1 MLPEVH
7 KFQFTS
13 LNQQQV
19 ERCIQWIIE
28 RSIDTSMTD
37 AQGLYLCAV
46 LGHLAVTTSS
56 DKYLELPTYEAT
68 AKACDFLLQCL
79 VTSFR
84 KKMFTSRKCDALSEA
99 IAPVL
104 VDGSSSPGWLT
115 FAANFLPLFGMKYIM
130 EMNIGSPRYEKD
142 DYMRLWHLVVSHDI
156 LNIRNAPN
164 EDKQYYNQFLTRI
177 LKFAPDAG
185 TLFKVFASKEIKRF
199 FYNEQ
204 NQESFCANFYKDN
217 VLTGSGENLDM
228 ISEKLQQ
235 LIGLPRNLRVQ
246 LSGVLYSYLLEFI
259 KSVEKP
265 TNTDVENFMDIQL
278 SLNKLSNDQIDT
290 ILLLLSTSETVQYQ
304 ELFLKLLNDERFR
317 NQWQKVKRTTK
328 VQICTTWVKTRA
340 CVKEESNIKV
350 ARTYQVA
357 EELISCTLVNK
368 DLCNML
374 LDSVR
379 EWLFQNVQAEVI
391 CQELKDLDKFRKH
404 DVRESC
410 IRLIEDILHNNLNIV
425 NDQRLLSQFS
435 HSR

>member
-1 MLPEVH
+1 ME
-7 KFQFTS
+7 FTS
-13 LNQQQV
+13 LNQQEV

-28 RSIDTSMTD
+28 RSIDTSITD

-46 LGHLAVTTSS
+46 LGHLAVTTSPE
-56 DKYLELPTYEAT
+56 KWLELPTYEAT
-68 AKACDFLLQCL
+68 AQACDVLLRCL

-84 KKMFTSRKCDALSEA
+84 KRLFISPKCSYLLEA
-99 IAPVL
+99 IGPVL
-104 VDGSSSPGWLT
+104 VNSSSFPGWLT

-130 EMNIGSPRYEKD
+130 EINIASSKYEKD

>member
-1 MLPEVH
+1 MLPGVH
-7 KFQFTS
+7 KLEFTS
-13 LNQQQV
+13 LNQQEV

-28 RSIDTSMTD
+28 RSIDTSITD

-46 LGHLAVTTSS
+46 LGHLAVTTSPE
-56 DKYLELPTYEAT
+56 KWLELPTYEAT
-68 AKACDFLLQCL
+68 AQACDVLLRCL

-84 KKMFTSRKCDALSEA
+84 KRLFISPKCSYLLEA
-99 IAPVL
+99 IGPVL
-104 VDGSSSPGWLT
+104 VNSSSFPGWLT

-130 EMNIGSPRYEKD
+130 EINIASSKYEKD

-156 LNIRNAPN
+156 LNIRNAPK
-164 EDKQYYNQFLTRI
+164 EDKQYYYQFLRRI
-177 LKFAPDAG
+177 LKFSPDEG
-185 TLFKVFASKEIKRF
+185 TLFKIFASKEIKRF
-199 FYNEQ
+199 FYNQQ
-204 NQESFCANFYKDN
+204 NQEKFCTDFYKDN
-217 VLTGSGENLDM
+217 VLASSGENIG

-235 LIGLPRNLRVQ
+235 LIELPRNLRVQ
-246 LSGVLYSYLLEFI
+246 LSGALYSYLLEFI
-259 KSVEKP
+259 KSIEKP
-265 TNTDVENFMDIQL
+265 TKEDVENFMDIQL
-278 SLNKLSNDQIDT
+278 SLNKLNNDQIDT
-290 ILLLLSTSETVQYQ
+290 ILMLLSTSETVQYQ

-340 CVKEESNIKV
+340 CVKEETNIKV
-350 ARTYQVA
+350 ARTYQFA

-368 DLCNML
+368 DLCKML

-379 EWLFQNVQAEVI
+379 ECLFQNVQAEVI
-391 CQELKDLDKFRKH
+391 CQELKNLDKFLQF

-410 IRLIEDILHNNLNIV
+410 IHLIKDILDKNLHIV